1 MTDHNYPL
9 NQILEEADKLLA
21 NPNVS
26 VYQKFTCAGCGNRLT
41 IEEPNTFYTSGKCD
55 KCEAI
60 TDIKKGRLQFSGDR
74 WLDSQSP
81 SARCLK
87 YSKRRFP

>member
-1 MTDHNYPL
+1 MTDHNYPMDD
-9 NQILEEADKLLA
+9 ILTEVNKVLE

-60 TDIKKGRLQFSGDR
+60 TDIKKDGYNFLVIAGLTHNPQ
-74 WLDSQSP
+74 
-81 SARCLK
+81 ARDV
-87 YSKRRFP
+87 